1 MQTIEAAIGAVVD
14 AKMAAWM
21 ERFETL
27 LKEREKLPEPKPER
41 VVAGRQELYN
51 AKEAAKILGCSGAT
65 VRKMIRT
72 GQLLSMTVG
81 GSTIY
86 RIPRSELERMVSE
99 KEATG

>member
-21 ERFETL
+21 EKFEAL
-27 LKEREKLPEPKPER
+27 LKEREMPQEKPER

-51 AKEAAKILGCSGAT
+51 AKEAAKILGFSGAT

-72 GQLLSMTVG
+72 GKLLSMTVG
-81 GSTIY
+81 GSTVY
-86 RIPRSELERMVSE
+86 KIPRSELERVVTE

>member
-21 ERFETL
+21 ERFEAL
-27 LKEREKLPEPKPER
+27 LKEREKPPEPKPER

-65 VRKMIRT
+65 VRKLIRT
-72 GQLLSMTVG
+72 GKLLSMTT

-86 RIPRSELERMVSE
+86 RIPRSEI
-99 KEATG
+99 EAYISQGGVG